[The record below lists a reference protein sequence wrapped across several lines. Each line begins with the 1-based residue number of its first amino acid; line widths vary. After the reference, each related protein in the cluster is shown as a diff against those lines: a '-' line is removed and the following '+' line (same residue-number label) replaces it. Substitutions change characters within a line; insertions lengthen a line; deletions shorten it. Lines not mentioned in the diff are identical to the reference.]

1 MFLDQLPERDAA
13 LPAVEDCLVYREPS
27 RQVVEN
33 PLQLQLLEVWQKL
46 LGIAHIEVTENFFD
60 LGGHSL
66 LAAAML
72 TQLQEVFEISLPL
85 SSVFEAPTIEQLAM
99 IVEQALLAELDD
111 AQIAELLPDPESSD
125 PDAEGKNT

>member
-1 MFLDQLPERDAA
+1 
-13 LPAVEDCLVYREPS
+13 
-27 RQVVEN
+27 
-33 PLQLQLLEVWQKL
+33 
-46 LGIAHIEVTENFFD
+46 
-60 LGGHSL
+60 
-66 LAAAML
+66 ML